1 MNNQKGEIVT
11 GIVIVMMAGMMLF
24 GMVFMHGRH
33 GGHKEHTMCDQQ
45 GYSERGQH
53 QVHHSDVEK

>member
-11 GIVIVMMAGMMLF
+11 GLVIVMMAGMMLF
-24 GMVFMHGRH
+24 GMAFMHGRH
-33 GGHKEHTMCDQQ
+33 GGHKEHAMCGQQ
-45 GYSERGQH
+45 GDSERGQH